1 MFTYALDEYGDFEG
15 LKNTNKPI
23 YIGGVIYD
31 DHSIRREEVIER
43 KRIKAYYKSVISE
56 AASIANCTS
65 NFSYPEAL
73 HSNGDADRDRNVVRP
88 VKEIVKSTLAEFI
101 RRGTYKGNKLQYE
114 DRNGTLRDFQD
125 RNGEY
130 YIFIILKSDQGMTR
144 LLSQNAN
151 ILAKDDYASN
161 LYFHMADELISRLI
175 FNNPLIDDIQEI
187 SLDIATRRSA
197 LLENNSRLF
206 KEYKKQ
212 GYKAEQAEDGKYQFR
227 LTNPDIYRTVI
238 AKAIL
243 EAEQPNIK
251 IINFNVKSIG
261 YHEWNSK
268 GMEFLYM
275 SDSICSVLGFE
286 YRRNQ
291 HCEWLRCK

>member
-1 MFTYALDEYGDFEG
+1 M
-15 LKNTNKPI
+15 
-23 YIGGVIYD
+23 
-31 DHSIRREEVIER
+31 
-43 KRIKAYYKSVISE
+43 
-56 AASIANCTS
+56 
-65 NFSYPEAL
+65 
-73 HSNGDADRDRNVVRP
+73 
-88 VKEIVKSTLAEFI
+88 
-101 RRGTYKGNKLQYE
+101 
-114 DRNGTLRDFQD
+114 QD
-125 RNGEY
+125 
-130 YIFIILKSDQGMTR
+130 
-144 LLSQNAN
+144 
-151 ILAKDDYASN
+151 

-268 GMEFLYM
+268 
-275 SDSICSVLGFE
+275 
-286 YRRNQ
+286 
-291 HCEWLRCK
+291 